1 MDCHD
6 AGSKKSDVVL
16 EGLDAANPV
25 AKAEVWERVVRK
37 LGYRQMPPIGEPRPD
52 NAAYDNV
59 IAALIAPLDRAAAE
73 NRIRGGQI
81 RFGD

>member
-25 AKAEVWERVVRK
+25 AKAEVWERVVRQAR
-37 LGYRQMPPIGEPRPD
+37 LPADAPIGEPRPD

-59 IAALIAPLDRAAAE
+59 IAALIAPWIARRRRKPNPGRTDT
-73 NRIRGGQI
+73 
-81 RFGD
+81 FGD